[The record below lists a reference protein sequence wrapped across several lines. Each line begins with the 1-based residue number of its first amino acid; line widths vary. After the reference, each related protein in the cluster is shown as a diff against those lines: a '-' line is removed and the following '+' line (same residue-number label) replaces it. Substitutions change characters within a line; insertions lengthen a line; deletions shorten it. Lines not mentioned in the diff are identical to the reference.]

1 MKNIAFIINPM
12 SGTQNK
18 RRLPKLIVELLDKRQ
33 WLENIVFTERVGHA
47 KILAKQYATMGFD
60 AIVAVGGDGTVREVA
75 EGVTG
80 SHSALGIIPMGM
92 TNTLARHIGI
102 PMRGNASIL
111 WLNHCEPVECDSLL
125 VTLDDREP
133 MTAMCSVAA
142 GEQQIV
148 NCAQGMKTSIQDGQ
162 MEVDGQPT
170 EQSIRLPYSGQIL
183 VDGDECDVEQE
194 LTVSILPDSVRILAP
209 KRF

>member
-1 MKNIAFIINPM
+1 M
-12 SGTQNK
+12 
-18 RRLPKLIVELLDKRQ
+18 
-33 WLENIVFTERVGHA
+33 
-47 KILAKQYATMGFD
+47 
-60 AIVAVGGDGTVREVA
+60 
-75 EGVTG
+75 
-80 SHSALGIIPMGM
+80 
-92 TNTLARHIGI
+92 
-102 PMRGNASIL
+102 
-111 WLNHCEPVECDSLL
+111 ECDSLL